1 MITPRRDPE
10 ILLRRYWDAP
20 DAPLVSAGLA
30 FLSLG
35 YRIALAA
42 RERVY
47 AWGLLS
53 TGRLPCPVVS
63 VGNVTLGG
71 SGKTPMAEQ
80 VALALRE
87 LGARPA
93 VVSRGYGRSTR
104 GVAIVADGNGPRL
117 APREAGDEPVLLA
130 DRLPGVPVVVGENRL
145 EAGRTAIER
154 CGANAIVLDD
164 GFQHRTLWK
173 DLELVVVN
181 GRAPWGN
188 QRLFPRGMLR
198 EPLSALGRADLVVVT
213 NPTTDADVAAATEV
227 VRRHKPEAP
236 VLTARYEVMGVRE
249 MQSGADVSPSHLR
262 GRRLLAFA
270 GLASPRGFADT
281 LAVAGVDVAGL
292 VEYPD
297 HHWFTQ
303 ADLVEVVRQSRAEDA
318 DGLITTE
325 KDAVRLRGLDL
336 PSIRLCVVQVRLQ
349 IETGRE
355 RLLQALERTLARA
368 AR

>member
-1 MITPRRDPE
+1 
-10 ILLRRYWDAP
+10 
-20 DAPLVSAGLA
+20 
-30 FLSLG
+30 
-35 YRIALAA
+35 
-42 RERVY
+42 
-47 AWGLLS
+47 
-53 TGRLPCPVVS
+53 
-63 VGNVTLGG
+63 
-71 SGKTPMAEQ
+71 

-104 GVAIVADGNGPRL
+104 GVAIVADGDGPRL
-117 APREAGDEPVLLA
+117 APREAGDEPALLA

-181 GRAPWGN
+181 GRSPWGN

-355 RLLQALERTLARA
+355 RLLQALERVLARA